1 MADDRNERIR
11 HRAYEIWERE
21 GRHEGKH
28 DEHWHRAAREIE
40 GEAKPPRGKES
51 DAKPAKGEPQPSKR
65 SPGKGEPS
73 DTAAKRG
80 SGEGVKSSSGRVAT
94 KQAATKQK
102 DPSDKRAGKAAER
115 GSDEATP
122 GRKPRKS
129 DAAIKAANNR
139 TGRE

>member
-1 MADDRNERIR
+1 MGRVLERRGGKQPAVIRSRVVRIHVLIANANTAAD
-11 HRAYEIWERE
+11 AT
-21 GRHEGKH
+21 
-28 DEHWHRAAREIE
+28 AQ
-40 GEAKPPRGKES
+40 RGKES
-51 DAKPAKGEPQPSKR
+51 DAKPAKGGPQPSKR

-80 SGEGVKSSSGRVAT
+80 SGDGVKSSSGRAAT
-94 KQAATKQK
+94 KQTATKQK

>member
-40 GEAKPPRGKES
+40 GEAKPSGEKEAAV
-51 DAKPAKGEPQPSKR
+51 AKPAKGSSTASKR
-65 SPGKGEPS
+65 PHGKGDTPG
-73 DTAAKRG
+73 TAAKPN
-80 SGEGVKSSSGRVAT
+80 SGEGVKPLSGRPAT
-94 KQAATKQK
+94 KPKAPA
-102 DPSDKRAGKAAER
+102 DKPAGKAAER
-115 GSDEATP
+115 GSGEANP

-139 TGRE
+139 TARE